1 MSLEQFSLAGKI
13 AVVTGA
19 SRGLGA
25 AIAEALAEAGAELV
39 LVSRGGKQ
47 LEEMVEHIQCLGRHC
62 LGIPADLGN
71 TAVCSKIVQQTL
83 DYYGA
88 LDILVNCAGAQARG
102 PALGISVQD
111 WDEVLNVNL
120 KSVFFLCQAAG
131 KHMVQ
136 RKSGKIINIGSL
148 MSYQGGVLIAPYTA
162 SKSGLAGLT
171 KLLANEWAPHGIN
184 VNGIAPGYMATKF
197 TLPLQNDP
205 ERNASIV
212 ARIPQ
217 GRWGVPDDLKGA
229 VVFLASHASDY
240 VQGQMLAVD
249 GGWLGR

>member
-1 MSLEQFSLAGKI
+1 MILEQFSLAGKVAI
-13 AVVTGA
+13 VTGA

-25 AIAEALAEAGAELV
+25 AMAEALAEAGADLA
-39 LVSRGGKQ
+39 LVSRGDK
-47 LEEMVEHIQCLGRHC
+47 LDVEVEHIQRLGRHC
-62 LGIPADLGN
+62 IGLRADLAST
-71 TAVCSKIVQQTL
+71 TACSKIVQQTL
-83 DYYGA
+83 DYYGS
-88 LDILVNCAGAQARG
+88 LDILVNCAGTTSRG
-102 PALGISVQD
+102 PALAVCEQD
-111 WDEVLNVNL
+111 WDQVLNVNL

-131 KHMVQ
+131 KYMVQ

-148 MSYQGGVLIAPYTA
+148 LSFQGGILVAPYTA

-184 VNGIAPGYMATKF
+184 VNGIVPGYMATEI
-197 TLPLQNDP
+197 TLPLQKDP
-205 ERNASIV
+205 ERSASIT

-217 GRWGVPDDLKGA
+217 GRWGTPDDLKGA

-240 VQGQMLAVD
+240 AQGQMLVMD